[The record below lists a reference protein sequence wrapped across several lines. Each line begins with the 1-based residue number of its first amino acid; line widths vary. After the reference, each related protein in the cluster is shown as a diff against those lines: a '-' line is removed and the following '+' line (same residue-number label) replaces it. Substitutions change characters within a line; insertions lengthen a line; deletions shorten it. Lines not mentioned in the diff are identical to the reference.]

1 LKKGERFSSS
11 IRKERWGGIFFL
23 TNSRGI
29 SVLFLVIAMLL
40 MVTVGYIFSY
50 LIPMKQESV
59 RFPIYSSQAFFIA
72 HSGVEFAIRYSSN
85 QGWRD
90 TTALSGL
97 DGMQRNI
104 VVGKVNGKFTI
115 NYAPDTLTST
125 GVINNSSEKR
135 IITVSNLTQFL
146 NVLILDT
153 TDPGTSVPCWCYLTR
168 RVRFFIK
175 YVGMNSVT
183 LTQFSATWQEGVA
196 KKLTNI
202 YMDGVQKYNAPG
214 GEYYNGDPQ
223 QNFNSGG
230 NSQTINPGQWIPVL
244 VYWNGDINQTNSI
257 IIKFY
262 TALGDPYTFTL
273 NLSPPPGGSC
283 AVGC

>member
-1 LKKGERFSSS
+1 LKNVK
-11 IRKERWGGIFFL
+11 L
-23 TNSRGI
+23 LNSKGI
-29 SVLFLVIAMLL
+29 SILFLVMAM
-40 MVTVGYIFSY
+40 MVMVSIGYIFSY

-59 RFPIYSSQAFFIA
+59 RFPICSSQAFFIA
-72 HSGVEFAIRYSSN
+72 QSGVEFAIRYGSN
-85 QGWRD
+85 RGWRD

-97 DGMQRNI
+97 NGMQGNI

-153 TDPGTSVPCWCYLTR
+153 TDSGTSVPCWCNNTR

-175 YVGMNSVT
+175 YVGSNSIT
-183 LTQFSATWQEGVA
+183 LTAFSATWQETIA
-196 KKLTNI
+196 RRLTRI
-202 YMDGVQKYNAPG
+202 YMNGVQIYAAPG
-214 GEYYNGDPQ
+214 GQYYNGNPT
-223 QNFNSGG
+223 QNFNAGG
-230 NSQTINPGQWIPVL
+230 NSQTINAGQWIPVL
-244 VYWNGDINQTNSI
+244 VYWNNNISATNNI

-273 NLSPPPGGSC
+273 NLTPPPGGSC